1 MTRFLRTLQKI
12 LACEKADLCKS
23 FLDVDREFEVE
34 QWFFNEFYVILLKEN
49 FVSILTIKINLLDYF
64 FVPGSRVTDP
74 GE

>member
-1 MTRFLRTLQKI
+1 MTRFLRTLQI
-12 LACEKADLCKS
+12 FLACEKADLCKS

-34 QWFFNEFYVILLKEN
+34 QWVFNEIDVILLKKN
-49 FVSILTIKINLLDYF
+49 FVSILTIKINKLDYF